1 MEPIRFSI
9 EAHHICAIVGWT
21 LIVLSVAGSCYTLA
35 AAIVLARVFDQRATL
50 PPRTEPVTLL
60 KPLYGSEPR
69 LLENLSSFCALDHAG
84 PVQIVFGVQRP
95 NDPALAAIA
104 ELRARFPQAR
114 IDVVSTTPA
123 GFAAAAN
130 GKIANL
136 MAMAPHAAHDVL
148 VLSDSDIAVTADY
161 LAHVLAALDPPGVGA
176 VTCAYRGRG
185 DAGFWSRLGAA
196 GLDWQMLPGVV
207 FGERTGLATPCMGST
222 IALRGETLAA
232 IGGFEAFAE
241 TLADDYA
248 IGAAIRA
255 RGESVALP
263 PLLVTHGSA
272 DASLADLWRHETRW
286 AATVLGV
293 EPVGH
298 AASVIAMPLPLALLA
313 LPFVPAA
320 GALALLVAWSAR
332 AVLTLVSASA
342 TRANPF
348 GTKALSLAVL
358 PIRDILSFAVYIA
371 SFATRSVVWRDEK
384 LTMTPDGR
392 IKPGAE
398 TTA

>member
-1 MEPIRFSI
+1 MAP
-9 EAHHICAIVGWT
+9 AHLICAIPGWT
-21 LIVLSVAGSCYTLA
+21 LIMLSFAGCCYTLA
-35 AAIVLARVFDQRATL
+35 AAWVLVRFFGRGTTL
-50 PPRTEPVTLL
+50 PPRTEPVTML

-84 PVQIVFGVQRP
+84 PVQIVFGVQRAD
-95 NDPALAAIA
+95 DPALAAVA
-104 ELRARFPQAR
+104 ELRVRFPQTR
-114 IDVVSTTPA
+114 IDVVTEPPA
-123 GFAAAAN
+123 GFATAAN

-136 MAMAPHAAHDVL
+136 IAMAPHAAHQVL
-148 VLSDSDIAVTADY
+148 VLSDSDIAVPPDY
-161 LAHVLAALDPPGVGA
+161 LAQVLAALDAPGVGA

-207 FGERTGLATPCMGST
+207 FGVRTGLATPCMGST

-255 RGESVALP
+255 RGEKVAVP

-272 DASLADLWRHETRW
+272 DASLADLWRHERRW

-293 EPVGH
+293 EPLGH
-298 AASVIAMPLPLALLA
+298 VASVIAMPLPLSLLA
-313 LPFVPAA
+313 LPFAPHA
-320 GALALLVAWSAR
+320 GAPAVLAAWLAQAVLVAASAR
-332 AVLTLVSASA
+332 ATGAK
-342 TRANPF
+342 PF
-348 GTKALSLAVL
+348 GSNALSLTLL
-358 PIRDILSFAVYIA
+358 PIRDILGFAVYIA
-371 SFATRSVVWRDEK
+371 SFATRSVVWRGEK
-384 LTMTPDGR
+384 LTMKPEGR
-392 IKPGAE
+392 IEPGAE
-398 TTA
+398 IV